1 MYILFLLLL
10 YIDFGKLYFIVNL
23 FLFFLEFN
31 IVYRK
36 IDVVREL
43 NNFYW
48 NLVNFIFFF
57 GVYFGNGLF
66 DF

>member
-1 MYILFLLLL
+1 M
-10 YIDFGKLYFIVNL
+10 DFGKLYFIVNL

-57 GVYFGNGLF
+57 WCLF
-66 DF
+66 WKWFI